1 MPRACRTESAVS
13 TCIVG
18 KGGRAALKTAH
29 ARAGRVAL
37 VLPHLVRDFA
47 RERDR
52 EALLGP
58 LRLDPLVQEVR
69 RVAESV
75 RRPDHLAT
83 QLREEHV
90 HPSEV
95 RVRRLVHKVAQERG
109 LAHGISR
116 YARLEAFLA
125 RDAAE
130 HDCVRCDCL
139 GRVDPRAAE
148 AATLQQPDR
157 AVGLVS
163 LRASRD
169 GAARRFEQR
178 PADRRPARRV
188 AHLLEQ
194 HLEFGELLL
203 RQVDCAAT
211 VLRAARENGVTH
223 EYHPQTANRTRL
235 TSARSLS
242 V

>member
-1 MPRACRTESAVS
+1 M
-13 TCIVG
+13 
-18 KGGRAALKTAH
+18 GGARH
-29 ARAGRVAL
+29 PQNCARAPEFVF

-130 HDCVRCDCL
+130 HDCVRRDCL
-139 GRVDPRAAE
+139 ARVDPRTAE
-148 AATLQQPDR
+148 APALQQSNR

-163 LRASRD
+163 LRISRG
-169 GAARRFEQR
+169 GATRRFEQR
-178 PADRRPARRV
+178 LADRRPAR
-188 AHLLEQ
+188 
-194 HLEFGELLL
+194 
-203 RQVDCAAT
+203 
-211 VLRAARENGVTH
+211 
-223 EYHPQTANRTRL
+223 
-235 TSARSLS
+235 
-242 V
+242 